1 MKIPTFV
8 APVLAWSVLPIALA
22 GMGAAQSFIGP
33 PSTTVIW
40 GPRIHAWATTTYA
53 VILLASGVI
62 NAVVVTTGARRL
74 PWAVLSQGYVLLV
87 AAGWLACILAGPEN
101 TRLEAVLG
109 VVLAG
114 ASIGALFVALLTRT
128 RTAVPLRPR
137 RL

>member
-22 GMGAAQSFIGP
+22 GMGAAQSLLGP
-33 PSTTVIW
+33 PSAIVIW
-40 GPRIHAWATTTYA
+40 GPRIHAGATTTYA
-53 VILLASGVI
+53 VVLLASGVI
-62 NAVVVTTGARRL
+62 NAVVVTMAARRL

-87 AAGWLACILAGPEN
+87 AVGWLACILAGKEN
-101 TRLEAVLG
+101 TSLEALLG

-128 RTAVPLRPR
+128 SAAKPLRPWR
-137 RL
+137 R